1 MAPEDGGHV
10 CTKLLS
16 EWSFNST
23 ILTFVKGIESLLM
36 APNGESPFG
45 TSSCTEAAAF
55 FNNGTRT
62 LPIVT
67 TALPKVVRK

>member
-1 MAPEDGGHV
+1 M

-23 ILTFVKGIESLLM
+23 LLTFVKGIESLLM

-55 FNNGTRT
+55 FNSGTRT

-67 TALPKVVRK
+67 TTLPKVVRK